1 MSKKQIPLTLHPTGD
16 SPLAPTLPN
25 RPTPRTPA
33 PAAAP
38 QPANNAAPIPIDTF
52 GGRVHVE
59 WNPQAPVTPL
69 GQLPFFIEFLKTA
82 QLFEPW
88 VQDCPLAYT
97 SPNAPAPRDVLG
109 TLLLS
114 ILAGNKR
121 YAHITAMRGDG
132 VNPALLGMNKVCSED
147 SVRRALEGL
156 DPQLAEAWL
165 RTHLR
170 RCYEPLLYA
179 PWIMDVDATIKTIYG
194 RQQEGGVAGYNPHK
208 PGRPA
213 HCYHTAFFAKL
224 RLELEVDVQ
233 PGNQTSSKHGAPG
246 IFGLLDELPA
256 AARPWLLRGDSGFGN
271 EGVMAACEERAQ
283 PYLFKL
289 RQTSGVR
296 RLIEKLFGQQG
307 QWEDAGQGWEGAA
320 SQLKLAGWSR
330 QRRVVVLRRLLPEAA
345 VLKVPKDQAGQ
356 LYFLELGA
364 GDRQYEYA
372 VLASSLEQEILTL
385 GQLYRDRADA
395 ENGFDELKNQ
405 WGWGGFVTRDLARC
419 RTMARM
425 VGLVYNWWTLFGRLA
440 DPERHGEAIT
450 TRPLLLHAIGEVV
463 RHGGQTFLR
472 ITSMHARRGE
482 VEGLFRRLAGILR
495 DVKTRAEQLD
505 WAARWRLLLSLIFEK
520 MLGGRPLPPP
530 QPALPAPVNCRI

>member
-1 MSKKQIPLTLHPTGD
+1 MSTKHIPLALHPAGD
-16 SPLAPTLPN
+16 SPQAPTLPG
-25 RPTPRTPA
+25 RPTPTTLATAAPP
-33 PAAAP
+33 PAAATHSATNP
-38 QPANNAAPIPIDTF
+38 APIPIDTF
-52 GGRVHVE
+52 AGRVHVE

-121 YAHITAMRGDG
+121 YAHITALRADG

-156 DPQLAEAWL
+156 EPQLAEAWL
-165 RTHLR
+165 
-170 RCYEPLLYA
+170 
-179 PWIMDVDATIKTIYG
+179 
-194 RQQEGGVAGYNPHK
+194 
-208 PGRPA
+208 
-213 HCYHTAFFAKL
+213 
-224 RLELEVDVQ
+224 
-233 PGNQTSSKHGAPG
+233 
-246 IFGLLDELPA
+246 
-256 AARPWLLRGDSGFGN
+256 
-271 EGVMAACEERAQ
+271 RAQ

-289 RQTSGVR
+289 RQTCGVR
-296 RLIEKLFGQQG
+296 RPIQKLFGQDP
-307 QWEDAGQGWEGAA
+307 WEPAGQGWEGAE
-320 SQLKLAGWSR
+320 SQLKLEGWSR
-330 QRRVVVLRRLLPEAA
+330 KRRVVVLRRLLPEAA
-345 VLKVPKDQAGQ
+345 VLKAPKDQEGQ
-356 LYFLELGA
+356 LYFLEPEA

-372 VLASSLEQEILTL
+372 VLVTSLEQEILTL

-440 DPERHGEAIT
+440 DPDKHGEAIT

-482 VEGLFRRLAGILR
+482 VEGLFHRLSGILR
-495 DVKTRAEQLD
+495 EVKARAEQLD
-505 WAARWRLLLSLIFEK
+505 WAGRWRLLLSLIFEK